1 MDIKE
6 LVSIFH
12 IQFMVLVAIQS
23 HYQNSRDIFEE
34 SRCKQS

>member
-23 HYQNSRDIFEE
+23 HYQNRDIFEE